1 MNLDP
6 TAGKEVFTPA
16 QEVHTMRKPLHRHL
30 LVSLFVLG
38 AQALSP
44 VVTQAADNQ
53 QFIPMATYRVG
64 AYASSGIPWWAG
76 EIDYFRYI
84 NEVEGGINGVKL
96 VWQECETEWNVDR
109 IVECY
114 ERYKDGKDGAPT
126 AFFFTHS
133 TPGSYALMEKGAA
146 DRIPLIDGAG
156 GRTESTDGSVFPYAF
171 PLLLNYYGQ
180 ASVGINYIAEREG
193 GFDKLKGKKI
203 VTVYHDSA
211 YGRETQAPMKLLA
224 ETYGFENIQIPVAD
238 PGNEQSAQWRQVR
251 QIKPDWVFL
260 RTWGVSTPVGIKTA
274 ARFGIPV
281 ERIIGDVWAGSEADV
296 LPAGTAAK
304 GYQALA
310 PFPGGDGF
318 EIHQRL
324 RQHILDAGKSDLKDK
339 RYFGK
344 VYYNIG
350 LINAAI
356 AVEALRTAQGKF
368 GNRPLNGEEARWG
381 FEHLNIDAARLKA
394 SGFEGLLP
402 PLQLS
407 CSDHEGGGAA
417 RVQQWD
423 GEKWMLVTD
432 WIQADRTTL
441 RPLIEAKSAAYA
453 QEKGITPRNCANEQ

>member
-1 MNLDP
+1 
-6 TAGKEVFTPA
+6 
-16 QEVHTMRKPLHRHL
+16 MRKSLQRTLVGAVLALVLQPLL
-30 LVSLFVLG
+30 PSL
-38 AQALSP
+38 AQA
-44 VVTQAADNQ
+44 AGNE

-84 NEVEGGINGVKL
+84 NEVEGGVNGVKL

-114 ERYKDGKDGAPT
+114 ERYKGGLNGAPT

-146 DRIPLIDGAG
+146 DHIPLIDGAG

-180 ASVGINYIAEREG
+180 ASVGINYIAQREG
-193 GFDKLKGKKI
+193 GLDKLKGKKI

-211 YGRETQAPMKLLA
+211 YGRETQGPMKLLA
-224 ETYGFENIQIPVAD
+224 EKYGFENIQIPVAD

-260 RTWGVSTPVGIKTA
+260 RTWGVSTPVGLKTA
-274 ARFGIPV
+274 ARFGISA

-296 LPAGTAAK
+296 IPAGVAAK

-310 PFPGGDGF
+310 PFPGGTDF
-318 EIHQRL
+318 AIHKRL
-324 RQHILDAGKSDLKDK
+324 QQYILDTGKSDLKDPS
-339 RYFGK
+339 YFGK

-356 AVEALRTAQGKF
+356 AVEALRTGQKQF
-368 GNRPLNGEEARWG
+368 GNRPLNGEEGRWA
-381 FEHLNIDAARLKA
+381 FEHLDIDAARLKA
-394 SGFEGLLP
+394 IGFEGLLA
-402 PLQLS
+402 PLKLS
-407 CSDHEGGGAA
+407 CSDHEGGGSA

-423 GEKWMLVTD
+423 GSKWVLVTD
-432 WIQADRTTL
+432 WVQADRATL

-453 QEKGITPRNCANEQ
+453 QEKGITPRDCATER

>member
-1 MNLDP
+1 MRNPLQR
-6 TAGKEVFTPA
+6 TLISALFALGFQSLLPA
-16 QEVHTMRKPLHRHL
+16 V
-30 LVSLFVLG
+30 
-38 AQALSP
+38 AQAAS
-44 VVTQAADNQ
+44 NE
-53 QFIPMATYRVG
+53 QFVPMATYRVG

-96 VWQECETEWNVDR
+96 VWQECETEWSVDR

-114 ERYKDGKDGAPT
+114 ERYKGGLNGAPT

-180 ASVGINYIAEREG
+180 ASVGINYIAQREG

-211 YGRETQAPMKLLA
+211 YGRETQAPMALLA
-224 ETYGFENIQIPVAD
+224 QKYGFENIQIPVAD

-274 ARFGIPV
+274 ARFGIAV
-281 ERIIGDVWAGSEADV
+281 DRIIGDVWAGSEADV
-296 LPAGTAAK
+296 IPAGTAAK

-310 PFPGGDGF
+310 PFPGGAEF
-318 EIHQRL
+318 EIHKRL
-324 RQHILDAGKSDLKDK
+324 KQYILDTGKSDLKDPA
-339 RYFGK
+339 YFGK
-344 VYYNIG
+344 VYYNVG

-356 AVEALRTAQGKF
+356 AVEAIRAGQKKF
-368 GNRPLNGEEARWG
+368 GNRPLNGEEGRWG
-381 FEHLNIDAARLKA
+381 LEHLNLDDARLKEI
-394 SGFEGLLP
+394 GFLGLMQ
-402 PLQLS
+402 PLKLS
-407 CSDHEGGGAA
+407 CDDHEGGGAA
-417 RVQQWD
+417 KVQQWD
-423 GEKWMLVTD
+423 GKQWNLITD
-432 WIQADRTTL
+432 WVQADRTTL
-441 RPLIEAKSAAYA
+441 RPLIDAKSAEYA
-453 QEKGITPRNCANEQ
+453 KEKGVQARDCAAEQ

>member
-1 MNLDP
+1 MGTTFQRTLIG
-6 TAGKEVFTPA
+6 ALLA
-16 QEVHTMRKPLHRHL
+16 LALQPLL
-30 LVSLFVLG
+30 PVA
-38 AQALSP
+38 AQA
-44 VVTQAADNQ
+44 AGNE

-76 EIDYFRYI
+76 EIDYFRYV
-84 NEVEGGINGVKL
+84 NEVQGGVNGVKL
-96 VWQECETEWNVDR
+96 VWQECETEWKVDR

-114 ERYKDGKDGAPT
+114 ERFKGGVNGAPT

-133 TPGSYALMEKGAA
+133 TPGSYALIEKSAA

-180 ASVGINYIAEREG
+180 ASAGLNYIAQREA

-203 VTVYHDSA
+203 VTLYHDSP
-211 YGRETQAPMKLLA
+211 YGRETQAAIALLA
-224 ETYGFENIQIPVAD
+224 QKYGFDNIQIPIAD
-238 PGNEQSAQWRQVR
+238 PGSEQSAQWRQVR
-251 QIKPDWVFL
+251 EIKPDWIFL
-260 RTWGVSTPVGIKTA
+260 RTWGVSTPVALKTA
-274 ARFGIPV
+274 VRFGYPV
-281 ERIIGDVWAGSEADV
+281 DHIIGDVWAGSEADV
-296 LPAGTAAK
+296 IPAGKAAK

-310 PFPGGDGF
+310 PFPGGAGF

-324 RQHILDAGKSDLKDK
+324 KQAIIDKGEGDLKDPS
-339 RYFGK
+339 YFGK

-356 AVEALRTAQGKF
+356 AVEALRTAQARF

-381 FEHLNIDAARLKA
+381 FEHLNIDAARLA
-394 SGFEGLLP
+394 AIGFSGLLA
-402 PLQLS
+402 PLTLS
-407 CSDHEGGGAA
+407 CADHEGGGAA

-423 GEKWMLVTD
+423 GEKWQLVTD
-432 WIQADRTTL
+432 WLQADRVTL

-453 QEKGITPRNCANEQ
+453 KEKGITPRDCATEQ

>member
-1 MNLDP
+1 
-6 TAGKEVFTPA
+6 
-16 QEVHTMRKPLHRHL
+16 
-30 LVSLFVLG
+30 
-38 AQALSP
+38 
-44 VVTQAADNQ
+44 
-53 QFIPMATYRVG
+53 
-64 AYASSGIPWWAG
+64 
-76 EIDYFRYI
+76 
-84 NEVEGGINGVKL
+84 
-96 VWQECETEWNVDR
+96 
-109 IVECY
+109 
-114 ERYKDGKDGAPT
+114 
-126 AFFFTHS
+126 
-133 TPGSYALMEKGAA
+133 
-146 DRIPLIDGAG
+146 
-156 GRTESTDGSVFPYAF
+156 DGSVFPYAF

-324 RQHILDAGKSDLKDK
+324 RQHILDVGKSDLKDK

-423 GEKWMLVTD
+423 GEKWVLVTD